1 MMKVRISILVGAMA
15 LLLVSAQATGAYIDD
30 LDDLDDDGWE
40 TGLNGTSFA
49 ESDDMDDDGFE
60 SSYWAG
66 GYYGGSYHSGGDYD
80 GCEEDEYEDGEGYS
94 CRGATPVPEPDELA
108 LLGLGLVGMGLAKR
122 KKSD

>member
-1 MMKVRISILVGAMA
+1 LHITCFFHDRSGFTAKGETMMKVRISILVGAMA

-30 LDDLDDDGWE
+30 LDD
-40 TGLNGTSFA
+40 
-49 ESDDMDDDGFE
+49 
-60 SSYWAG
+60 
-66 GYYGGSYHSGGDYD
+66 GSYHSGGDYD